1 MRSARGNDA
10 GLEGQGVR
18 AVPRG
23 AHHPS
28 HFRALTARLSSPSVS
43 KEAQW
48 AKEAQSE
55 APDRA
60 QESCPSHAGMTPYV
74 APMGLVSRRS
84 PWIAPGLLLA
94 FVATVAGIQAVLS
107 RLTVPYRHLISILAG
122 LQSIAMPK
130 HGNIAVR
137 AFVVAALVLFAAF
150 AAGSVR
156 ARLRLA
162 TIALAIYIP
171 LMVAIDLVFARWSQH
186 GGIAPFSARGNLCD
200 GLAGIVAACFAI
212 FLSAKL
218 PANFRVAQVV
228 KRPKYFVVVLVSA
241 TAASIGSIIVIFD
254 FGGREQRWLASFPL
268 LGGLASVFVC
278 FFVLLPVYLCLVG
291 YVIER
296 VRRQSA
302 REQPS
307 TAMSEGNED
316 QEPFDM
322 TFGFLVPAHNEESG
336 IADCLRAI
344 DAAVGAWGRSATLY
358 VIENGSTDATREVA
372 QATLEECQYVRG
384 VLLTSST
391 EIKSRAKAHALN
403 TGLSSA
409 TESVLVRV
417 DADTLV
423 TKDLLQRMAP
433 HFLAP
438 HVGGVGTAPLPD
450 KMTTWIE
457 RMRAVEVYYGAVFKR
472 TSQGAVDAISVLPG
486 AAVAFR
492 RDLLLQVG
500 GFSEGMFGE
509 DADITVRVGRL
520 GYRIVSDPN
529 IKVFSEQPRNLR
541 ELREQRMR
549 WSCGLI
555 HMIGRN
561 RSAMSGRQGLR
572 GVWTLPWACFVMFRK
587 ILLIPFAAAAVGLIA
602 LDHSLLPLREVGA
615 AGAILLGLQLVAMA
629 AVLAVVGGGSL
640 IYFLPSYL
648 VFRVIVSYFALEML
662 LTVQLKGTPPLPPPL
677 PARSEAFRPDP
688 LLQTASVRVE

>member
-1 MRSARGNDA
+1 
-10 GLEGQGVR
+10 
-18 AVPRG
+18 
-23 AHHPS
+23 
-28 HFRALTARLSSPSVS
+28 
-43 KEAQW
+43 
-48 AKEAQSE
+48 
-55 APDRA
+55 
-60 QESCPSHAGMTPYV
+60 MTPYV
-74 APMGLVSRRS
+74 APLGLVSRRS
-84 PWIAPGLLLA
+84 PWLAPWLLLG
-94 FVATVAGIQAVLS
+94 FVAAVAGIQAVLK
-107 RLTVPYRHLISILAG
+107 RLTVPYRHLISALAG

-150 AAGSVR
+150 AAGSLR
-156 ARLRLA
+156 ARVRLA
-162 TIALAIYIP
+162 AIALAIYIP
-171 LMVAIDLVFARWSQH
+171 LMIAVDVVFARWAQH
-186 GGIAPFSARGNLCD
+186 GGIAPFSARGNICD
-200 GLAGIVAACFAI
+200 GLVGIVAACLAI
-212 FLSAKL
+212 FSSAKL

-228 KRPKYFVVVLVSA
+228 KRPRYFIAVLVAA
-241 TAASIGSIIVIFD
+241 TAASVGSIIGIFD

-278 FFVLLPVYLCLVG
+278 FFVLLPVYLCLFG
-291 YVIER
+291 YVVER
-296 VRRQSA
+296 VRRHVASE
-302 REQPS
+302 RPG
-307 TAMSEGNED
+307 TAMSEG
-316 QEPFDM
+316 QAGHQPFEV
-322 TFGFLVPAHNEESG
+322 TFGFLVPAHNEESRIG
-336 IADCLRAI
+336 DCLRAI
-344 DAAVGAWGRSATLY
+344 DAAVGAWGFPATLY
-358 VIENGSTDATREVA
+358 VIENGSTDATHEVA
-372 QATLEECQYVRG
+372 QATLEECQYARG

-391 EIKSRAKAHALN
+391 DVKSRAKAHALN
-403 TGLSSA
+403 TGLSCA

-423 TKDLLQRMAP
+423 TKDLLQRLAP
-433 HFLAP
+433 HFLAAQ
-438 HVGGVGTAPLPD
+438 VGGVGTAPLPD

-492 RDLLLQVG
+492 RDLLVQVG

-549 WSCGLI
+549 WACGLI

-587 ILLIPFAAAAVGLIA
+587 ILLIPFAAAAIGLIT

-629 AVLAVVGGGSL
+629 AVLAAVGGGSL

-662 LTVQLKGTPPLPPPL
+662 LTVQLKETRPLSPPL
-677 PARSEAFRPDP
+677 PAGSEALRPAP
-688 LLQTASVRVE
+688 LLEAASARVE